1 MSCLD
6 LNSPSLAML
15 DCSRAKKY
23 MDKTGEKQDVVRLC
37 QRDLGN
43 QRFENTDLL
52 ISSTISTDGK
62 TRFRREN

>member
-1 MSCLD
+1 LD
-6 LNSPSLAML
+6 LKSLSPAML

-23 MDKTGEKQDVVRLC
+23 MDKTGEKQDVVQLC

>member
-6 LNSPSLAML
+6 LKSPSPAML
-15 DCSRAKKY
+15 DGSRAKKY

>member
-1 MSCLD
+1 MSRLD
-6 LNSPSLAML
+6 LKSHSVAML

-23 MDKTGEKQDVVRLC
+23 MDETGERQDAVQLC
-37 QRDLGN
+37 QRDLEN

-62 TRFRREN
+62 TRSRREN

>member
-6 LNSPSLAML
+6 LKPPSPAML
-15 DCSRAKKY
+15 DRSRAKKY
-23 MDKTGEKQDVVRLC
+23 MDETGEKQDVVRLC

>member
-1 MSCLD
+1 
-6 LNSPSLAML
+6 ML
-15 DCSRAKKY
+15 DRSRAKKY

-37 QRDLGN
+37 QRDLGD